1 MPLSLWIQLTRR
13 AFIGTVSACTVVAL
27 ALSGSILSAQTPA
40 GAAPSRTLT
49 IAELDPGFTETL
61 TDEELLHDPRFADQ
75 WPSHRGDRLPP
86 QSDR

>member
-1 MPLSLWIQLTRR
+1 MTRR
-13 AFIGTVSACTVVAL
+13 TFLRTVYACTVVAL
-27 ALSGSILSAQTPA
+27 ALSGSILAAQAPA

-61 TDEELLHDPRFADQ
+61 TDEELLHDPRFADP

>member
-1 MPLSLWIQLTRR
+1 
-13 AFIGTVSACTVVAL
+13 
-27 ALSGSILSAQTPA
+27 
-40 GAAPSRTLT
+40 LT

-61 TDEELLHDPRFADQ
+61 TDEELLHDPRFADP